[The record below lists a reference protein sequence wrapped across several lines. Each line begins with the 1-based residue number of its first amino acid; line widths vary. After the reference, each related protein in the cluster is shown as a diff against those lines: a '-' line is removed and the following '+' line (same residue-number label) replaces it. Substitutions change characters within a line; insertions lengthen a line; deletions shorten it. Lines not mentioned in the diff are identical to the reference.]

1 MSKVNMKVS
10 SRKQQFTDKVATRIW
25 YEEVSATNPYLEDK
39 AYCHGYDLL
48 ELTQQCDFVEVL
60 YLLFRGEL
68 PTEPDRRLL
77 EALMVAFINPG
88 PRHPATRAAMIAGV
102 GKTDP
107 AHILPI
113 SQIVLGGAFAG
124 AGEVEAAMRFLQK
137 QYKKDSDEV
146 IQELIGQVLSP
157 DESLNE
163 HGDRHIAPGFGSR
176 FGDIDPLARQR
187 AEFFLSL
194 DDNRRILNWG
204 HAFASALAP
213 YAMGWLNVGVVA
225 AVLAELGFV
234 PRAGAGLYQIL
245 SAPGLLAHGV
255 ELANKPITAMPFV
268 DDEHYVI
275 EKN

>member
-1 MSKVNMKVS
+1 MTAKAHAKVT
-10 SRKQQFTDKVATRIW
+10 SRKEQFTDKVATRIW
-25 YEEVSATNPYLEDK
+25 YEEASAINPYLEEK
-39 AYCHGYDLL
+39 SYCHGYDLL
-48 ELTQQCDFVEVL
+48 ELTQQCSYVEVL

-68 PTEPDRRLL
+68 PTEQDRRLL
-77 EALMVAFINPG
+77 DALMVAYINPG
-88 PRHPATRAAMIAGV
+88 PRHPATRAAMTAGV

-137 QYKKDSDEV
+137 QRRKDPAALIE
-146 IQELIGQVLSP
+146 ELMQQTDDS
-157 DESLNE
+157 NE
-163 HGDRHIAPGFGSR
+163 EGDRHIAPGFGSR
-176 FGDIDPLARQR
+176 FGGIDPLATQR
-187 AEFFLSL
+187 AEYLLSL
-194 DDNRRILNWG
+194 INSSQIMQWG
-204 HAFASALAP
+204 NHFSQGLAP
-213 YAMGWLNVGVVA
+213 YEMGWLNAGVVA
-225 AVLAELGFV
+225 AVLAELGFA
-234 PRAGAGLYQIL
+234 PRAGAGLYQII